1 MNSYYEQ
8 KIKKIND
15 NTFTFKNGLFN
26 NSFEL
31 TNIDINDYKFIYK
44 QQYNILK
51 EDCKELNLINCSDI
65 KNLLFDFNVELL
77 DLFNCNINFKD
88 LYKLKDL
95 KYLIIDDNYKNNNFE
110 IPMINNLEYLELKC
124 IHLHSN
130 SLNIN
135 YYKNL
140 KSLKLNRIKIF
151 GRLNINCLL
160 NLNYLSLK
168 YVSILKYNFYLPDTF
183 INLKILELENVSL
196 KELPN
201 SLINLE
207 QLSLI
212 NCFNLYDL
220 PETYINLKSLTLKSK
235 KIKIKYIPDT
245 YTNLNYLNLDNRY
258 NFHYHNT
265 DTIDTIKNFIC
276 IQIKK
281 NIDDNDKFINNK
293 NNFLYLSYDMFYNLK
308 TFIYNDNKFN
318 IDNDYF
324 KRLVDYNLYVGNN
337 FLII

>member
-1 MNSYYEQ
+1 M
-8 KIKKIND
+8 ND
-15 NTFTFKNGLFN
+15 NTFIFNNKLFN
-26 NSFEL
+26 KSFEL
-31 TNIDINDYKFIYK
+31 TNIDINNYKFMYNE
-44 QQYNILK
+44 QYILLK
-51 EDCKELNLINCSDI
+51 EYCKELTLNHCSDK
-65 KNLLFDFNVELL
+65 KNLLFDFNIELL
-77 DLFNCNINFKD
+77 NLINCYINFKD

-95 KYLIIDDNYKNNNFE
+95 KYLIIDDCFNNFNNKNFE
-110 IPMINNLEYLELKC
+110 IPMINNLKYLELKN
-124 IHLHSN
+124 IHSK

-140 KSLKLNRIKIF
+140 KSLKLNTLKIF
-151 GRLNINCLL
+151 NRLDINKFL
-160 NLNYLSLK
+160 NLNYLSLINISK
-168 YVSILKYNFYLPDTF
+168 CNFYIPDTF

-201 SLINLE
+201 TLINLE

-212 NCFNLYDL
+212 DCFDLYYL

-235 KIKIKYIPDT
+235 KIKIKSIPDT

-281 NIDDNDKFINNK
+281 NIDDNDNFINNK

-324 KRLVDYNLYVGNN
+324 KRLVDYNLFVGNN

>member
-1 MNSYYEQ
+1 MNNFLG
-8 KIKKIND
+8 IKRIND
-15 NTFTFKNGLFN
+15 NTFTFKNELFN

-31 TNIDINDYKFIYK
+31 MNIDINDYKFIYNE
-44 QQYNILK
+44 QYNILK
-51 EDCKELNLINCSDI
+51 KYCKELTLNSCSDK
-65 KNLLFDFNVELL
+65 KNLLFDFNIELL
-77 DLFNCNINFKD
+77 DLTNCYIINLKD
-88 LYKLKDL
+88 LYKLNDL
-95 KYLIIDDNYKNNNFE
+95 KYLIIDDCFKNKKFE
-110 IPMINNLEYLELKC
+110 IPTINNLEYLELKNIC
-124 IHLHSN
+124 SK

-140 KSLKLNRIKIF
+140 KSLKLKTLKI
-151 GRLNINCLL
+151 INTLDINKLL
-160 NLNYLSLK
+160 NLNYLSLINISK
-168 YVSILKYNFYLPDTF
+168 CHFYLPDTF

-207 QLSLI
+207 KLSLI
-212 NCFNLYDL
+212 DCFDLYYL
-220 PETYINLKSLTLKSK
+220 PETYTNLKSLTLKSK
-235 KIKIKYIPDT
+235 KIKIKSIPDT
-245 YTNLNYLNLDNRY
+245 YTNLNYLNIDNRY

-281 NIDDNDKFINNK
+281 NINVKFINNK

-324 KRLVDYNLYVGNN
+324 KRLVDYNLLVGNN

>member
-1 MNSYYEQ
+1 MNCFLE
-8 KIKKIND
+8 IKRIND
-15 NTFTFKNGLFN
+15 NTLTFKNELFN

-31 TNIDINDYKFIYK
+31 MNIDINDYKFIYNE
-44 QQYNILK
+44 QYNILK
-51 EDCKELNLINCSDI
+51 KYCKELKLINCSDK
-65 KNLLFDFNVELL
+65 KNLLFDFNIELL
-77 DLFNCNINFKD
+77 DLINSYINFKD

-95 KYLIIDDNYKNNNFE
+95 KYLIIDDYFKNKKFE
-110 IPMINNLEYLELKC
+110 IPTINNLEYLELKN
-124 IHLHSN
+124 INSK

-140 KSLKLNRIKIF
+140 KSLKLQNIKV
-151 GRLNINCLL
+151 LNKLYINELL
-160 NLNYLSLK
+160 NLNYLSLINI
-168 YVSILKYNFYLPDTF
+168 SNFYIPDTF
-183 INLKILELENVSL
+183 INLKTLELENISL

-201 SLINLE
+201 TLINLE
-207 QLSLI
+207 TLI
-212 NCFNLYDL
+212 LIDCYNLYYL

-265 DTIDTIKNFIC
+265 DTIDEVKNFIC

-281 NIDDNDKFINNK
+281 NINDKFINNK

-308 TFIYNDNKFN
+308 TFIYNDNIFN

-324 KRLVDYNLYVGNN
+324 KRLVDYNLYVNNN

>member
-1 MNSYYEQ
+1 MNCFLE
-8 KIKKIND
+8 IKKIND
-15 NTFTFKNGLFN
+15 NTLTFKNELFN

-31 TNIDINDYKFIYK
+31 MNIDINDYKFIYNE
-44 QQYNILK
+44 QYNILK
-51 EDCKELNLINCSDI
+51 KYCKELTLNRCSDK
-65 KNLLFDFNVELL
+65 KNLLFDFNIELL
-77 DLFNCNINFKD
+77 DLTYCYINLKD

-95 KYLIIDDNYKNNNFE
+95 KYLIIDDCFNNKKFE
-110 IPMINNLEYLELKC
+110 IPTINNLEYLELKN
-124 IHLHSN
+124 INSK

-140 KSLKLNRIKIF
+140 KSLKLNTLKIF
-151 GRLNINCLL
+151 NRLDINKFL
-160 NLNYLSLK
+160 NLNYLSLINISK
-168 YVSILKYNFYLPDTF
+168 CHFYIPDTF
-183 INLKILELENVSL
+183 INLKILELKNVSL

-201 SLINLE
+201 TLINLE
-207 QLSLI
+207 KLSLI
-212 NCFNLYDL
+212 DCFDLYYL

-245 YTNLNYLNLDNRY
+245 YTNLNYLNLDNRNSLIY
-258 NFHYHNT
+258 FN
-265 DTIDTIKNFIC
+265 DTIDEIKNFIC

-281 NIDDNDKFINNK
+281 NINDKFINNK

-324 KRLVDYNLYVGNN
+324 KRLVDYNLLVGNN